1 MGRSRRD
8 AIHPAHAGIWEDG
21 GCILRRGQPTIVKA
35 FRKVIGL
42 IKDAMDERDFYMVK
56 SLHYEKPHGM
66 RSHQRSV
73 RVNQQF
79 RLTVE
84 LEGHG
89 KKTAVVISIE
99 KNYE

>member
-1 MGRSRRD
+1 MGKSCRD
-8 AIHPAHAGIWEDG
+8 AIRPARDGIWEDD

-35 FRKVIGL
+35 FRKFTGL
-42 IKDAMDERDFYMVK
+42 IKDAMDERDFYVVK

-73 RVNQQF
+73 RLNQQF

-89 KKTAVVISIE
+89 NKTAVVISIE